1 MVVFWVLEMIDMFFS
16 QSCCPLSFVHAFPR
30 RLCDGR
36 VARIHRAFFI
46 VHLLE
51 TFASASSASPDRR
64 VLAPYVS
71 REAFYQ
77 SWRAMSIRNSV
88 R

>member
-1 MVVFWVLEMIDMFFS
+1 MVVFGGFGNDRHVFSPKVVVL
-16 QSCCPLSFVHAFPR
+16 FVHAFPR

-51 TFASASSASPDRR
+51 TFVSASPASPDRR

-77 SWRAMSIRNSV
+77 SWRAMSFRNSV